1 MKGSD
6 LTTQTNIVTSTAV
19 PSTVPA
25 EQVESCC
32 SKFDNTK
39 PLRLGLKNH
48 YKTYFIISF
57 LTEFAG
63 FQSRK
68 SLSNGKI
75 ETFFRSVA
83 FLDCLC
89 ESFIIGLKVSAKQ
102 PGNVAILR
110 LVAKNEKLEILIFMK
125 YEILSTFIYLF
136 FLQNFRKNFVKV
148 HIST

>member
-6 LTTQTNIVTSTAV
+6 LTTQTNIFTSTAV
-19 PSTVPA
+19 PSTAPA
-25 EQVESCC
+25 GQIESCC
-32 SKFDNTK
+32 AKFDNTK

-57 LTEFAG
+57 LTEVAG
-63 FQSRK
+63 FQSRE